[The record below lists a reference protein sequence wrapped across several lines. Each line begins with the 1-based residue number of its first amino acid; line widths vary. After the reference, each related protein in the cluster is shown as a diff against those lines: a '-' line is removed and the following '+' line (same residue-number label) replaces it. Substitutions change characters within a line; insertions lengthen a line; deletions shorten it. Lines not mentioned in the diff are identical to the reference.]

1 DPRLPFGW
9 GRPGFK
15 LRGEAVAAL
24 GDRFDVPR
32 GRRVISDGAP
42 DLFNCAGQGVIGDER
57 VLPDL
62 LEQLLLFNDSA
73 PILDQVD
80 QQIERSG
87 LQRLRLI
94 ALQDPEVLQI
104 HYYVI
109 EIIAGR
115 VRPSGRLHR
124 SNSSGSFGFL
134 PGHRKITVSSELHHY
149 RRDEFDYSR

>member
-1 DPRLPFGW
+1 
-9 GRPGFK
+9 
-15 LRGEAVAAL
+15 
-24 GDRFDVPR
+24 
-32 GRRVISDGAP
+32 
-42 DLFNCAGQGVIGDER
+42 
-57 VLPDL
+57 LPDL

-149 RRDEFDYSR
+149 RRDEFDYSRDWWIGKSTNLYEERNKTMRNHSMTAIHNLLKGKASMRSRVTFLGFMIIGVALFH